1 MSLEQWES
9 YYKGGALAT
18 GPTGPDGTY
27 DQELRRAWVEFYST
41 LPDQARILDIG
52 TGNGV
57 LPLIARQVA
66 SSRGASWELHGSDL
80 AQIDPP
86 RYVPDG
92 ERRFAGV
99 HFHPGVATEKLPFD
113 DASFDAVTGH
123 YALEYSDVAAAL
135 AQIHRVLKPGSDAQ
149 FIVHSTQSALV
160 SSARWSLQ
168 EADIVLKQT
177 RLYRKLHRLVT
188 MEGATSASTQ
198 RATNELVSAIRAVK
212 QVLPQARQVGTGRI
226 LSVALDAVQKL
237 LTARKQMRPQAVGLE
252 VDRAEKELRASAR
265 RLNDLVSHA
274 RSEQD
279 MALVQQQAS
288 AAGFTQVE
296 CLPQFHAGTVP
307 VGWQLLLHRP

>member
-18 GPTGPDGTY
+18 GPTGPDGGY
-27 DQELRRAWVEFYST
+27 DQEVRQAWVDLYGA
-41 LPDQARILDIG
+41 LPDKARILDIG

-57 LPLIARQVA
+57 LPLIASQLA
-66 SSRGASWELHGSDL
+66 QERGLGWEIHGTDL

-92 ERRFAGV
+92 VRRFAGV

-113 DASFDAVTGH
+113 DASFDAVSGH
-123 YALEYSDVAAAL
+123 FALEYSDVPMAL
-135 AQIHRVLKPGSDAQ
+135 AQIHRVLKPGGAAQ
-149 FIVHSTQSALV
+149 FIIHASQSALV
-160 SSARWSLQ
+160 TSARWSLQ
-168 EADIVLKQT
+168 EVDVVLKQT

-188 MEGATSASTQ
+188 MEQATAETTR
-198 RATNELVSAIRAVK
+198 RATNELVGAIRAVK
-212 QVLPQARQVGTGRI
+212 QVLPQARQAGAGHI

-252 VDRAEKELRASAR
+252 VDRAEKELRSSAR

-279 MALVQQQAS
+279 MQAIQQQAIV
-288 AAGFTQVE
+288 AGFALLAQSLQT
-296 CLPQFHAGTVP
+296 HAGSVP
-307 VGWQLLLHRP
+307 VGWKLHLRRS